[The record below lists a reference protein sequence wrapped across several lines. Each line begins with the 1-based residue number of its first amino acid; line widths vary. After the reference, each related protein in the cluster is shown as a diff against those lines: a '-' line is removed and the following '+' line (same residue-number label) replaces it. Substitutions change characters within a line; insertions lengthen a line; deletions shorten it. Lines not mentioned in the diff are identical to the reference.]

1 MKWAGPPLPRQIEVV
16 AADSFPK
23 QIELIVKNVPEAIT
37 LDASSVP
44 DIIRVVAPKDFPSVL
59 KLDGSDI
66 PEFIQV
72 RGIPDSIDV
81 NMPSEI
87 VARLEMPENLEIP
100 LVYKGGPVPVQF
112 DTSNL
117 LGDDG
122 EHPCF
127 ALVPCNPKK

>member
-1 MKWAGPPLPRQIEVV
+1 MKWTGPPLPRQIDIV
-16 AADSFPK
+16 AESIPR
-23 QIELIVKNVPEAIT
+23 QIELVARDVPDAIK

-44 DIIRVVAPKDFPSVL
+44 DVIRVAATKDFPSVL
-59 KLDGSDI
+59 TVDGSGI

-81 NMPSEI
+81 NIPAEI

-100 LVYKGGPVPVQF
+100 LVYKGGPVPIQF

-117 LGDDG
+117 LGDN
-122 EHPCF
+122 EEQPCF